1 MEQRE
6 KVAEEQYDD
15 ACEISGGNELPLSTD
30 DSFTIT
36 PTIDG
41 ERDALP
47 D

>member
-6 KVAEEQYDD
+6 KAAEEQYDD
-15 ACEISGGNELPLSTD
+15 VCEIGGGNELPLSTG